1 MKTMKNK
8 LYGTALILAG
18 VIATAVSGGDATA
31 LVFFG
36 CIGVPLLF
44 AKENWMY

>member
-1 MKTMKNK
+1 MKTLKNK

-18 VIATAVSGGDATA
+18 VIATAVSEGDATA
-31 LVFFG
+31 LVFLSCF
-36 CIGVPLLF
+36 GVPLLL